1 MIVLDTDVLI
11 EILDKRSRLGE
22 EALRKVIESD
32 ERPATTAINLHE
44 LLYGLG
50 RRSAVTNELAR
61 LATLEFAERDAEL
74 SSRIELNMEEQGS
87 PIPRLDA
94 MVAAVTIHSSGK
106 LFTFDRKHFNSL
118 QSFGLKLFR

>member
-1 MIVLDTDVLI
+1 MIVVDTPVLI
-11 EILDKRSRLGE
+11 EILDKRSKLGE

-50 RRSAVTNELAR
+50 GRSAVTNDLAR

-74 SSRIELNMEEQGS
+74 SSRIKLNMEKQGS

-94 MVAAVTIHSSGK
+94 MVAAVTIRSSGK
-106 LFTFDRKHFNSL
+106 LFTFDQKHVNSL

>member
-1 MIVLDTDVLI
+1 M
-11 EILDKRSRLGE
+11 GE

-44 LLYGLG
+44 LLYGLDG
-50 RRSAVTNELAR
+50 RSAITNELAR
-61 LATLEFAERDAEL
+61 LSTLEFAEKDAEL
-74 SSRIELNMEEQGS
+74 SSRIELNMEKQGS

-94 MVAAVTIHSSGK
+94 MVAAVTIRSSGK